1 MTVSM
6 TNVRRRSGIAVFLL
20 GVLALGLLVVG
31 GRERSSSVAQTG
43 TSEGDCDTL
52 WQRSGS
58 GWYESNPTYTDPADD
73 SSDWA
78 ISAPAAEGIDLA
90 RLEAG
95 VEALENSSLFS
106 VLVVRNDSLVF
117 EEYFNGSARSSS
129 NNVHSASKS
138 VLGAALA
145 IAVERGDIPSLDTR
159 VSDVLPEYFTGS
171 ESSRSAITLRDLMTM
186 SAGLSWTEDETEYEI
201 ESSTDWVAAVLGQR
215 MASTPGTSFTYSTG
229 NTHVL
234 SAIIQRATGMGTCE
248 FVHQYLFSPMNVTAE
263 HWGRDPQ
270 GVSSGGYNLY
280 LTPREL
286 AKFGLLMLHD
296 GTWKGQQLVPAKYIQ
311 EAQRTVFD
319 VDATTSYGELFWV
332 RTIAGHKTFLAWG
345 WGGQF
350 VYVIPD
356 EDLVLVITQNTSD
369 DHANREVDAAAFIE
383 ESLLPSIA

>member
-186 SAGLSWTEDETEYEI
+186 SAGLSWTEDETEYKI

-332 RTIAGHKTFLAWG
+332 RTIAGHKTFFAWG

>member
-332 RTIAGHKTFLAWG
+332 RTIAGHKTFFAWG

>member
-6 TNVRRRSGIAVFLL
+6 TNVRRRSGIAVLLL

-186 SAGLSWTEDETEYEI
+186 SAGLSWTEDETEYKI

-332 RTIAGHKTFLAWG
+332 RTIAGHKTFFAWG

>member
-186 SAGLSWTEDETEYEI
+186 SAGLSWTEDETEYKI

-332 RTIAGHKTFLAWG
+332 RTIAGHRTFFAWG

>member
-186 SAGLSWTEDETEYEI
+186 SAGLSWTEDETEYKI

-280 LTPREL
+280 LTPRDL
-286 AKFGLLMLHD
+286 AKFGLLMLH
-296 GTWKGQQLVPAKYIQ
+296 GGNWKGQQLVPAKSVQ

-332 RTIAGHKTFLAWG
+332 RTIAGHKTFFAWG

>member
-186 SAGLSWTEDETEYEI
+186 SAGLSWTEDETEYKI

-332 RTIAGHKTFLAWG
+332 RTIAGHKTFFAWG

-350 VYVIPD
+350 IYVIPD

>member
-1 MTVSM
+1 MTVLM

-186 SAGLSWTEDETEYEI
+186 SAGLSWTEDETEYKI

-332 RTIAGHKTFLAWG
+332 RTIAGHKTFFAWG

>member
-95 VEALENSSLFS
+95 VEALENPSLFS

-159 VSDVLPEYFTGS
+159 VSDVLPEYFTGT

-296 GTWKGQQLVPAKYIQ
+296 GTWKGQQLVPAKYVQ

-332 RTIAGHKTFLAWG
+332 RTIAGHKTFFAWG

>member
-186 SAGLSWTEDETEYEI
+186 SAGLSWTEDETEYKI

-296 GTWKGQQLVPAKYIQ
+296 GTWKGQQLVPAKYVQ

-332 RTIAGHKTFLAWG
+332 RTIAGHKTFFAWG

>member
-159 VSDVLPEYFTGS
+159 VSDVLPEYFTGP

-186 SAGLSWTEDETEYEI
+186 SAGLSWTEDETEYKI

-280 LTPREL
+280 LTPR
-286 AKFGLLMLHD
+286 
-296 GTWKGQQLVPAKYIQ
+296 
-311 EAQRTVFD
+311 
-319 VDATTSYGELFWV
+319 
-332 RTIAGHKTFLAWG
+332 
-345 WGGQF
+345 
-350 VYVIPD
+350 
-356 EDLVLVITQNTSD
+356 DL
-369 DHANREVDAAAFIE
+369 
-383 ESLLPSIA
+383 SLIHI

>member
-1 MTVSM
+1 M
-6 TNVRRRSGIAVFLL
+6 
-20 GVLALGLLVVG
+20 
-31 GRERSSSVAQTG
+31 
-43 TSEGDCDTL
+43 
-52 WQRSGS
+52 
-58 GWYESNPTYTDPADD
+58 
-73 SSDWA
+73 
-78 ISAPAAEGIDLA
+78 
-90 RLEAG
+90 
-95 VEALENSSLFS
+95 
-106 VLVVRNDSLVF
+106 
-117 EEYFNGSARSSS
+117 
-129 NNVHSASKS
+129 
-138 VLGAALA
+138 
-145 IAVERGDIPSLDTR
+145 ERGDIPSLDTR

-186 SAGLSWTEDETEYEI
+186 SAGLSWTEDETEYKI

-332 RTIAGHKTFLAWG
+332 RTIAGHKTFFAWG

>member
-1 MTVSM
+1 MTVLM
-6 TNVRRRSGIAVFLL
+6 TNVRRRSGIAVLLL

-332 RTIAGHKTFLAWG
+332 RTIAGHKTFFAWG

>member
-159 VSDVLPEYFTGS
+159 VSDVLPEYFTGT

-186 SAGLSWTEDETEYEI
+186 SAGLSWTEDETEYKI

-332 RTIAGHKTFLAWG
+332 RTIAGHKTFFAWG

>member
-138 VLGAALA
+138 VLG
-145 IAVERGDIPSLDTR
+145 GSTCDCGGTR
-159 VSDVLPEYFTGS
+159 
-171 ESSRSAITLRDLMTM
+171 
-186 SAGLSWTEDETEYEI
+186 
-201 ESSTDWVAAVLGQR
+201 
-215 MASTPGTSFTYSTG
+215 
-229 NTHVL
+229 
-234 SAIIQRATGMGTCE
+234 
-248 FVHQYLFSPMNVTAE
+248 
-263 HWGRDPQ
+263 
-270 GVSSGGYNLY
+270 
-280 LTPREL
+280 
-286 AKFGLLMLHD
+286 
-296 GTWKGQQLVPAKYIQ
+296 
-311 EAQRTVFD
+311 
-319 VDATTSYGELFWV
+319 
-332 RTIAGHKTFLAWG
+332 
-345 WGGQF
+345 
-350 VYVIPD
+350 
-356 EDLVLVITQNTSD
+356 
-369 DHANREVDAAAFIE
+369 
-383 ESLLPSIA
+383 